1 MKRVFDIYKLNDRIL
16 KLFGEVIRRGLD
28 VLQK

>member
-1 MKRVFDIYKLNDRIL
+1 MKRIFNIYRLSDKVLQI
-16 KLFGEVIRRGLD
+16 FGEVIRRGLD

>member
-1 MKRVFDIYKLNDRIL
+1 MKRIFNIYQLSDKIL
-16 KLFGEVIRRGLD
+16 QIFGEVIRRGLD